1 MRLLLAVRCFFGVLF
16 NGAFAERVQL
26 LSSPAA
32 EEQPPQRAPAAETA
46 PPPAPP
52 APKRSDAISLLATLQ
67 REARFVDI
75 VSEPLD
81 GYSDA
86 QVGAATRE
94 VLTDCGKVIR
104 RMFALKPLV
113 DSPEGESLEVPADYS
128 SGRYRLT
135 GNVSKPLPAS
145 GALLHAGWEAT
156 RCDLP
161 AWTGGEEAAL
171 VIAPAE
177 IEIA

>member
-1 MRLLLAVRCFFGVLF
+1 MRLLLAVRCFFQVLF
-16 NGAFAERVQL
+16 NGAYAERVQL
-26 LSSPAA
+26 LSAPAPA
-32 EEQPPQRAPAAETA
+32 ETASEAPTPAPAAEKAA
-46 PPPAPP
+46 PPKPT
-52 APKRSDAISLLATLQ
+52 RSDAISLLAALQ

-75 VSEPLD
+75 ISEPLD

-94 VLTDCGKVIR
+94 ILTDCGKVVR
-104 RMFALKPLV
+104 RMFALKPLT
-113 DSPEGESLEVPADYS
+113 DAAEGDSLEVPADYS

-135 GNVSKPLPAS
+135 GNVAKPLPAQ
-145 GALLHAGWEAT
+145 GAVLHPGWEAT
-156 RCDLP
+156 QCDLP
-161 AWTGGEEAAL
+161 AWSGGEEAAL